1 MWERPPVS
9 CCLPLPGA
17 WRPRAAL
24 WLLGADW
31 LGSGRRGWQPA
42 EWRVGCGRPAE
53 QPTHADQRRE
63 RLQDPQGPIH
73 RHSVFQGPLLQPW
86 ILWGEARNLNVF
98 FMLILNVCFLLS
110 KGKKTFVCVAFW
122 FQGSCWIQFQVDK
135 IIRFVKNQG
144 LSLSFFSQ
152 HVFILL
158 TALYLPERAIYII
171 SLIQSTWRMLHRYT
185 RYISCSQGLN

>member
-1 MWERPPVS
+1 MWERPSVS

-31 LGSGRRGWQPA
+31 LGSGGRSWQPA

-73 RHSVFQGPLLQPW
+73 RHSVLQGPLLQPR
-86 ILWGEARNLNVF
+86 ILWGEARNLNVY
-98 FMLILNVCFLLS
+98 FMLILNVWFFLL
-110 KGKKTFVCVAFW
+110 KWAKKTFVWVAFW

-135 IIRFVKNQG
+135 ITRFVKNQG
-144 LSLSFFSQ
+144 LLLSFFFTTCFYS
-152 HVFILL
+152 
-158 TALYLPERAIYII
+158 PNC
-171 SLIQSTWRMLHRYT
+171 SLFT
-185 RYISCSQGLN
+185 RKSNL